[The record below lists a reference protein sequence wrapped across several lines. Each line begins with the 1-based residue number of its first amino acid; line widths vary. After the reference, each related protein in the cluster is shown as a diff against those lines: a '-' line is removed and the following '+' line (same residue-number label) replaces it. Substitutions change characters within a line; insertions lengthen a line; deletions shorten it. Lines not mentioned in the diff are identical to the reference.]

1 MWAVAKAINR
11 RLQLEKVAIGHAG
24 SGIGTVIYNAIWH
37 ACGMCP
43 AVDLSRLKQIQ
54 IEPTAAGV

>member
-11 RLQLEKVAIGHAG
+11 RLDMQAPE